1 MAGGSCS
8 VVTFVEIIGGDEAL
22 HHQLKR
28 QDRVNFW
35 GVESPRPPTSVP
47 LCTLSR
53 FKSFETMNMNFFNDY
68 GLEQYLQ
75 NNMPIQKIS

>member
-8 VVTFVEIIGGDEAL
+8 VVTFVEIIGGDESL
-22 HHQLKR
+22 HHQNVKTVSTSGEGAP
-28 QDRVNFW
+28 QN
-35 GVESPRPPTSVP
+35 PTSVL

-53 FKSFETMNMNFFNDY
+53 FRNFETMNMNLFNYY

-75 NNMPIQKIS
+75 NNMPVQKIS